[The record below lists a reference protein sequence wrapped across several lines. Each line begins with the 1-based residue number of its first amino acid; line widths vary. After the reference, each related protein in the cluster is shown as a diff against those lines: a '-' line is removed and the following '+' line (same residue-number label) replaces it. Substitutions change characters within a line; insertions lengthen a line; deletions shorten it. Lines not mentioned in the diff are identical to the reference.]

1 MTRRLF
7 ACEVTEGD
15 VVSTRIGPRPVES
28 VVRIGDCVSL
38 WFPRV
43 PGLDVEHRLD
53 VDAAELLEIRDAVV
67 QQPEPSPSH
76 EEMLAAVN
84 DAGWATVP
92 SDREVVAWQ
101 FKRLTEV
108 RS

>member
-15 VVSTRIGPRPVES
+15 VVSTRIGPRPVEA
-28 VVRIGDCVSL
+28 VVRIGDRVSL

-53 VDAAELLEIRDAVV
+53 VDAGEFLEIRDAVV
-67 QQPEPSPSH
+67 TS
-76 EEMLAAVN
+76 
-84 DAGWATVP
+84 
-92 SDREVVAWQ
+92 
-101 FKRLTEV
+101 
-108 RS
+108 